1 MNSKNM
7 LNICDNSTQLF
18 IQVVLSITPEMGRDR
33 VRMQEKISTAS
44 SPLGEE

>member
-7 LNICDNSTQLF
+7 LNVGDNSTQLF
-18 IQVVLSITPEMGRDR
+18 IQVLLSVTPEMGRDK
-33 VRMQEKISTAS
+33 VRMQEKISRAS